1 MAVRAS
7 GTNSGTPVVTFVDL
21 FSGVG
26 GLSLGL
32 EASGLKS
39 LLAVDNWKDATDT
52 YKKNFPDHPLL
63 SEDIQHVDAQAIRK
77 RLTDRP
83 TWVVGG
89 PPCQGFSTLGKR
101 ERSDPRNKL
110 FREFVRLVALLEPDG
125 FVLENVLGLKDMAFE
140 RTISRVFERL
150 DGGYRV
156 TVLIL
161 TSAEYGV
168 PQLRRRIIFVGH
180 KEQGEFLGPPRLRT
194 SPNYVS
200 VWDAIGDLPELGPGQ
215 ETTEYDGPAFTDYQ
229 RAMRKGSRKL
239 QGHVVS
245 NHPPALVK
253 AISFVPDGG
262 NRRSIPDRYQPL
274 SGHHNTYSRLNS
286 REPAVAVTQNMGK
299 PSGHR
304 AIHPFQHRGLTAREG
319 ARLQSFP
326 DRFHFE
332 GGVTSQRLQIANAVP
347 PLLAEAVGRALLDE
361 SRWTTES
368 GTLLD
373 LRKVG

>member
-1 MAVRAS
+1 
-7 GTNSGTPVVTFVDL
+7 VDL

-32 EASGLKS
+32 EASGFTS
-39 LLAVDNWKDATDT
+39 LLAIDNWKDAGDT
-52 YKKNFPDHPLL
+52 YQNNFPKHPFIRQ
-63 SEDIQHVDAQAIRK
+63 DIENVDGRALAR
-77 RLTDRP
+77 RLQLRP
-83 TWVVGG
+83 DWVVGG

-110 FREFVRLVALLEPDG
+110 FREFVRLVALLEPEG
-125 FVLENVLGLKDMAFE
+125 FVLENVLGLKDMAFQ
-140 RTISRVFERL
+140 RTIARVFEDL
-150 DGGYRV
+150 DGGYQV
-156 TVLIL
+156 TFLVL
-161 TSAEYGV
+161 TSADYGV
-168 PQLRRRIIFVGH
+168 PQLRRRIMFVGH
-180 KEQGEFLGPPRLRT
+180 KQRGEFLGPTKTRT
-194 SPNYVS
+194 PSSYVT
-200 VWDAIGDLPELGPGQ
+200 VWDAIGDLPELGPGG
-215 ETTEYDGPAFTDYQ
+215 EATEYDRPAFTDYQ

-245 NHPPALVK
+245 NHPPELVK

-262 NRRSIPDRYQPL
+262 NRRSIPDRYQPS

-326 DRFHFE
+326 DKFHFE

-347 PLLAEAVGRALLDE
+347 PLLAKAVGNALLDE
-361 SRWTTES
+361 SRWSTATK
-368 GTLLD
+368 TLVD
-373 LRKVG
+373 LAKVS